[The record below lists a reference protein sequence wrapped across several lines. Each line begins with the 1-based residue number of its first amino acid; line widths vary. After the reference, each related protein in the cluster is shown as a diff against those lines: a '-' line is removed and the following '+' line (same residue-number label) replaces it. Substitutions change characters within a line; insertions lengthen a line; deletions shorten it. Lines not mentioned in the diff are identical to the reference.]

1 MRSAGV
7 AWVGD
12 AEGDSVGAAELT
24 VAELAAAGE
33 LAAEDSVEMVGSSG
47 KGWGVNSRSEA
58 AGMVALGAAKVTV
71 LVSELSVDV
80 A

>member
-1 MRSAGV
+1 M
-7 AWVGD
+7 
-12 AEGDSVGAAELT
+12 GDSDGAAELT

-33 LAAEDSVEMVGSSG
+33 FDSVEMVGSSG
-47 KGWGVNSRSEA
+47 KGCGVNSRSEA